1 MKEKALLTLSLLAL
15 SVSLV
20 SCANKTEP
28 LYTID
33 FYTDYADIHNG
44 ELGGD
49 YTFSDNLDKSKAKHV
64 GKGYVVQSVSKEDR
78 KAHLTSFAKGDDG
91 NPIAYEKSAQSAEGY
106 RFVFDGWQ
114 GFYDDGKPVNLNEI
128 EGDCA
133 VFAHFKAE
141 LDTCNVTISNA
152 DSSVIFSSLLDYG
165 TRLGEALT
173 KEFGSEDKAKEKLSN
188 IDYPL
193 PSRYYETYAFSKTY
207 KDGDGNALAIDDIF
221 AKEIKDDL
229 KLTAVF
235 DGAVMK
241 SYVVSFYSDDTKA
254 SKLDETEEVTYGCAV
269 KKTLLDLPDKDG
281 HHYVFAGWGDETD
294 VYGDDAPAEIQGRK
308 VDPTHILWD
317 CTLTPLFKETPI
329 ECRLTFLNAD
339 NSENSSTPVDYG
351 TQWSQ
356 VKIPEKVVG
365 LADGD
370 AYSGFW
376 KRADKSWMKDD
387 DEITSDIVLSPVCCL
402 SEVKDKEGASG
413 DTMSFEYDFDRRG
426 YNLTKF
432 TPSSSRTSKILS
444 GNDLAIDA
452 LPDNFELVGIKKLS
466 DGEWGYSASA
476 SSSIIEEAAFPSSVK
491 YIDSNA
497 FRGNLSLAKL
507 SLPGASKIY
516 SYGLSQLYSLA
527 EFTVPSTI
535 AFLGNSIFYGDEA
548 LSKIEIDMSEVD
560 FKNVDAQENW
570 NSNGKSLIDCSYK
583 EA

>member
-15 SVSLV
+15 SAALV

-28 LYTID
+28 LYTVD
-33 FYTDYADIHNG
+33 FYTDYAGIHNG

-49 YTFSDNLDKSKAKHV
+49 YAFSDNLDKSKAKHV

-78 KAHLTSFAKGDDG
+78 KAYLTSFAKGDDG

-165 TRLGEALT
+165 TRLGEALS

-188 IDYPL
+188 IVYPL
-193 PSRYYETYAFSKTY
+193 HSHYYETYAFSKTY
-207 KDGDGNALAIDDIF
+207 KDGDGNVLTIDDIF
-221 AKEIKDDL
+221 SKEIKDDL

-235 DGAVMK
+235 DDATMK
-241 SYVVSFYSDDTKA
+241 SYAVSFYSDGTKT

-269 KKTLLDLPDKDG
+269 TKTLPDLPDKDG
-281 HHYVFAGWGDETD
+281 HHYVFAGWGDEAD
-294 VYGDDAPAEIQGRK
+294 VYGEDAPAEIQGRK
-308 VDPTHILWD
+308 VDPAHILWD

-329 ECRLTFLNAD
+329 ECRVTFLNAD
-339 NSENSSTPVDYG
+339 GTENSSALVNMG
-351 TQWSQ
+351 TKWSQ
-356 VKIPEKVVG
+356 VTVPAKVTG
-365 LADGD
+365 LKDGD
-370 AYSGFW
+370 SYSGFW
-376 KRADKSWMKDD
+376 MRADESWMKDE
-387 DEITSDIVLSPVCCL
+387 DEVDSDISLSPVCCF

-413 DTMSFEYDFDRRG
+413 DIMSFEYDFDRRG

-432 TPSSSRTSKILS
+432 TPSSSRASKILS
-444 GNDLAIDA
+444 ERDLAVSY

-466 DGEWGYSASA
+466 DGQWGYSVSA
-476 SSSIIEEAAFPSSVK
+476 SSSILEEATFPSSVK
-491 YIDSNA
+491 YVDSNA
-497 FRGNLSLAKL
+497 FRGNLSLTKL

-516 SYGLSQLYSLA
+516 SYALSQLYSLA

-535 AFLGNSIFYGDEA
+535 SFLGNSIFYGDEA
-548 LSKIEIDMSEVD
+548 LSKIEIDMSEDD
-560 FKNVDAQENW
+560 FKGVDAQENW
-570 NSNGKSLIDCSYK
+570 NSNGKSLIAYSCK
-583 EA
+583 A